1 MLIASPF
8 FSVLCRRE
16 GSAAHTK
23 TEYKR
28 RKKKRKKK
36 KPVPEKNKINKTSPL
51 GINCVFQVGHD
62 TALLPYRMDRY
73 ARWMCVV
80 KKKWVKYTEYF
91 CSLKGERDQSLN

>member
-28 RKKKRKKK
+28 RKKKKKK
-36 KPVPEKNKINKTSPL
+36 KPVPEKKKKINKTSPL
-51 GINCVFQVGHD
+51 GINVCSKSD
-62 TALLPYRMDRY
+62 TIRPCCRI
-73 ARWMCVV
+73 
-80 KKKWVKYTEYF
+80 
-91 CSLKGERDQSLN
+91 G